1 MAAPSNPGES
11 GPIGPVPED
20 NQPGHHPDR
29 EQDQPDLDAFARRLS
44 IIPDIADPAD
54 GTTGEWRRPLPDGI
68 GLVQQVAAVRRVG
81 RLGLML
87 GVTVVVRVADAVADG
102 GRTLLTLLD
111 EAAVR
116 EVEAFELQEVDS
128 RERGRPDGSLRE
140 VDLRE

>member
-11 GPIGPVPED
+11 GPTGPVPED
-20 NQPGHHPDR
+20 NQPGHHPER

-44 IIPDIADPAD
+44 IIPDAVEPAEIP
-54 GTTGEWRRPLPDGI
+54 TGEWRRPLAEGV

-102 GRTLLTLLD
+102 GRTVLTLLD

-116 EVEAFELQEVDS
+116 ELEAFE
-128 RERGRPDGSLRE
+128 LRE
-140 VDLRE
+140 VDLSE